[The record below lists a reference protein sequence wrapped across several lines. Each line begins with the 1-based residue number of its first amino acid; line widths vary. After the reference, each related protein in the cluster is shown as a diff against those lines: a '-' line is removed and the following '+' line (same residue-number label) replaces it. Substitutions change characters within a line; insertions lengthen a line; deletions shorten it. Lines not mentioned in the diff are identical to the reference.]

1 MRDVSCAVQSPLF
14 AVLGRLT
21 QQYVLDMY
29 ACTIN
34 DRLDYIQYGNNP
46 HLRMAEVCAENA
58 TQ

>member
-1 MRDVSCAVQSPLF
+1 
-14 AVLGRLT
+14 LT